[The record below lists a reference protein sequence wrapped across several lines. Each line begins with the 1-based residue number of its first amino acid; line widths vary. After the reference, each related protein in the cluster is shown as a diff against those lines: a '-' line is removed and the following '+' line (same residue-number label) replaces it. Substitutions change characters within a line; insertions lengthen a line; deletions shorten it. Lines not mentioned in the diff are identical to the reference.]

1 MRATVRSASG
11 VTSEVSDWVSVGA
24 RGDKHE
30 VKRYARELES
40 LCRPLAAVDS
50 ATNEQ
55 AFMACGTA
63 EFVAVVAERALR
75 GEKPAKKEKAKK
87 KEKE

>member
-50 ATNEQ
+50 AVGRD
-55 AFMACGTA
+55 ARG
-63 EFVAVVAERALR
+63 ERAAETGRLSR
-75 GEKPAKKEKAKK
+75 NAR
-87 KEKE
+87 